1 MNITFENDYIVFD
14 VNDGPKKIIET
25 LNSKGLEGWT
35 PVTSINVG
43 GMNIVFFLTRPSIE
57 VPESSSESE
66 KKLNKLWGTRN
77 E

>member
-25 LNSKGLEGWT
+25 LNSKGAEGWT

-43 GMNIVFFLTRPSIE
+43 GMNIVFFLTRPSVE
-57 VPESSSESE
+57 MPETSSETE
-66 KKLNKLWGTRN
+66 KKLTKLWGTRN

>member
-1 MNITFENDYIVFD
+1 MKMTFENDHIVFD

-25 LNSKGLEGWT
+25 LNSKGAEGWV

-43 GMNIVFFLTRPSIE
+43 GMNIVFFLTRPTVEI
-57 VPESSSESE
+57 PDSSSESE
-66 KKLNKLWGTRN
+66 NKLNKLWGARN